1 MIERITEC
9 RVCNNPISPL
19 LSYGRMPIANGF
31 INEGDEQSEY
41 FFDLSPAFC
50 NKCYTFQ
57 LVEQPEAEKMFH
69 GDYAFFSRQSKL
81 MQVHF
86 KKYAKWVQSNYID
99 SAEDFVVEIGSNDG
113 IMIENFKNMG
123 LKHLGVD
130 PSENVV
136 KVAQS
141 HGINSVVK
149 FFGLET
155 SHEIVAEYG
164 HADALI
170 SANVMCHL
178 PDLNDIAKGAYNL
191 LKEDGVLIF
200 EDPYLGDMLE
210 KVSYDQIYDEH
221 VYIFSAVSVQAIF
234 SKHGFELIN
243 LFPQET
249 HGGSMRYVFAK
260 KGKRNIEKIV
270 DKIVSKELENKFD
283 DISTYLKFK
292 QDCEN
297 SKVRLLK
304 ILKQAKKDG
313 KTVAGYGATSKS
325 TTILNYCE
333 VGPDLIGF
341 ISDTTPIKQDKLT
354 PGTHIPVKSHEYFQ
368 DNVPDIIFLFAWNHA
383 KEIIEKEKD
392 LLEESV
398 EWITHLPNFI
408 VPR

>member
-1 MIERITEC
+1 
-9 RVCNNPISPL
+9 
-19 LSYGRMPIANGF
+19 
-31 INEGDEQSEY
+31 
-41 FFDLSPAFC
+41 
-50 NKCYTFQ
+50 
-57 LVEQPEAEKMFH
+57 VE
-69 GDYAFFSRQSKL
+69 
-81 MQVHF
+81 
-86 KKYAKWVQSNYID
+86 SNYID
-99 SAEDFVVEIGSNDG
+99 STEDFVVEIGSNDG

-136 KVAQS
+136 RVAQS

-155 SHEIVAEYG
+155 SDEIIAEYG

-178 PDLNDIAKGAYNL
+178 PDLNDIAKGAHNL

-221 VYIFSAVSVQAIF
+221 VYIFSAVSAQAIF
-234 SKHGFELIN
+234 CQHGFELIN
-243 LFPQET
+243 LVPQET
-249 HGGSMRYVFAK
+249 HGGSMRYVFGK
-260 KGKRNIEKIV
+260 KGKRKVEKIV
-270 DKIVSKELENKFD
+270 DDILKKELENKFD
-283 DISTYLKFK
+283 DLSTYLKFK

-297 SKVRLLK
+297 SKARLLK
-304 ILKQAKKDG
+304 ILNQAKKDG

-325 TTILNYCE
+325 TTILNYCDI
-333 VGPDLIGF
+333 GPDLIRF

-354 PGTHIPVKSHEYFQ
+354 PGTHIPVKSHEHFQ

-392 LLEESV
+392 LIGESV
-398 EWITHLPNFI
+398 EWITHLPSFI